1 MKYEVKLFE
10 VRDVATY
17 IPVVATR
24 IDVASF
30 DVGVDAQERSLLLK
44 TGWSDSNP
52 ALIVSRL
59 GDGKGQTDPYSWK
72 CSTMTVAHSYIAAF
86 WHTLESGDVIDAEFI
101 RGETDAK
108 KVPDRLSEVA
118 L

>member
-44 TGWSDSNP
+44 
-52 ALIVSRL
+52 I
-59 GDGKGQTDPYSWK
+59 
-72 CSTMTVAHSYIAAF
+72 
-86 WHTLESGDVIDAEFI
+86 
-101 RGETDAK
+101 
-108 KVPDRLSEVA
+108 
-118 L
+118 